1 MARGLA
7 FDPVSPGS
15 RRGLLVAFARVTPK
29 AKPENAHEQKN
40 AAASLQPGTTV
51 GEVDKG
57 HGGG

>member
-1 MARGLA
+1 MACGLA

-15 RRGLLVAFARVTPK
+15 RRGLLVAFARVNPK
-29 AKPENAHEQKN
+29 AEPENAHEQTN
-40 AAASLQPGTTV
+40 DAASPQPDTSA